1 MVRGE
6 KNYTSGWILLLA
18 GIFIE
23 QLITGSERDPDG
35 GTERVEREIT
45 GSEEESWRDKGT
57 NRPRIRGMKVENDR
71 EEIYWASLIARDTA
85 GAGLKSSKTSVDRY

>member
-23 QLITGSERDPDG
+23 ELITGSERDPDG

-57 NRPRIRGMKVENDR
+57 NRPRIRGTKVENDR